1 MALINHRYQNSM
13 GEGLVMLVLI
23 LGALVLVENDHT
35 HDQYFALPY
44 PINEALKD
52 VV

>member
-1 MALINHRYQNSM
+1 M

-23 LGALVLVENDHT
+23 LGALILVENDHP

-44 PINEALKD
+44 PISEALED